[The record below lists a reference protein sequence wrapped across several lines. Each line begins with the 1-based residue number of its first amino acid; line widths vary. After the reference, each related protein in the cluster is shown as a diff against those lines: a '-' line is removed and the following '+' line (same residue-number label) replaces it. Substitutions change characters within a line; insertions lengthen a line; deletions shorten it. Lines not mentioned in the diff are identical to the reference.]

1 MHTESTT
8 CLVTGGA
15 GYIGSI
21 VAQHLLRAGFQV
33 IVVDNLSTGSKE
45 AVPSGAKFFQAD
57 VGDLEFLRSVF
68 HQNPIGAVLHFAGR
82 IDVEESTQDPLL
94 YFSEN
99 FSKPLKLLRMVSEHP
114 VEAFVFSSTAAV
126 YGEVPSFPVHETQ
139 APSPINPYGVSKW
152 AFEQALAD
160 VLAAKSWAILRYFN
174 VTGADL
180 ELRNGPRVREPK
192 NLFRNLARTALGVQE
207 QFLVNGNKHPTPDG
221 TTIRDYIHVEDL
233 ARAHVAALQKLLSS
247 PRTKGIWNLGSGRG
261 FSVQEVLSEFLKHK
275 KFSWSYGPPR
285 AGDPSSVVAAID
297 LAQRE
302 LGFRP
307 QNSELSQL
315 VESSLNWE
323 RKIFL

>member
-21 VAQHLLRAGFQV
+21 VAQHLLRAGFEV

-45 AVPSGAKFFQAD
+45 AVPSGAEFFQAD
-57 VGDLEFLRSVF
+57 VGDLELLQSIFTGNR
-68 HQNPIGAVLHFAGR
+68 IGAVLHFAGR
-82 IDVEESTQDPLL
+82 IDVEESTRDPLF

-99 FSKPLKLLRMVSEHP
+99 FSKPLKLLRLVSEHP

-126 YGEVPSFPVHETQ
+126 YGEIPAFPVQETR
-139 APSPINPYGVSKW
+139 APRPINPYGVSKW

-160 VLAAKSWAILRYFN
+160 VLREKSWAILRYFN

-180 ELRNGPRVREPK
+180 ELNNGPRVREPK
-192 NLFRNLARTALGVQE
+192 NLFRNLARTALGIQE
-207 QFLVNGNKHPTPDG
+207 HFLINGNHHPTPDG
-221 TTIRDYIHVEDL
+221 TAVRDYIHVEDL
-233 ARAHVAALQKLLSS
+233 AQAHVAALPELIST

-261 FSVQEVLSEFLKHK
+261 FSVQEVLAEFLKHK
-275 KFSWSYGPPR
+275 NFSWSYGPPR
-285 AGDPSSVVAAID
+285 EGDPSSVVAATD
-297 LAQRE
+297 LASRE

-307 QNSELSQL
+307 FNSELSQL
-315 VESSLNWE
+315 VESSLRWE
-323 RKIFL
+323 KKIFL